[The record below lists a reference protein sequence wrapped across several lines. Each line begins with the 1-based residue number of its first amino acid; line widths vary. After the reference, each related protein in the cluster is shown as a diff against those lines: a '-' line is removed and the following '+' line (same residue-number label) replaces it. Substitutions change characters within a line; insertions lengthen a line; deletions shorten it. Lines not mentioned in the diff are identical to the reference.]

1 MGLQDIALPAGKTFL
16 EKALQIEATKSILS
30 IYVDDSLWGEA
41 MQALRFLTP
50 CQCGISLIVV
60 RSQQRSIRLTTK
72 TLIEWNQR
80 RAAIKD

>member
-1 MGLQDIALPAGKTFL
+1 MGLQDIVLPEGKDFL
-16 EKALQIEATKSILS
+16 GKALQVEVTRSILS
-30 IYVDDSLWGEA
+30 IQVDDRLWEEA

-72 TLIEWNQR
+72 TLIAWNQQR
-80 RAAIKD
+80 SAVKD